1 MDRYAVIG
9 FPSSHS
15 LSPLIHNAGFQ
26 AKGMG
31 ATYEALDVPDEGLSE
46 AIVMLRKGFRGF
58 NVTHPLKGKVLPY
71 LDDISPEARAIG
83 AVNTVVIQ
91 NDLLRGD
98 NTDARGF
105 MEPLTAW
112 PRRALILGT
121 GGAARAVVW
130 GLRSRGVS
138 VAVTGRR
145 SEVLAAFAAEM
156 GGEAVA
162 WERRHRALE
171 GVDLLVNATP
181 VGQWPQEEASP
192 MDDLSRLT
200 EGALVYDLVYRPRKT
215 ALLRQAEALG
225 LQAQSGLAMLAA
237 QAALSWGIWF
247 GEDGPG
253 DLFLK
258 VLEDRKDAP

>member
-26 AKGMG
+26 AKGMD
-31 ATYEALDVPDEGLSE
+31 ATYEALDVPEDVLPE
-46 AIVMLRKGFRGF
+46 AMAMLKKEYRGF
-58 NVTHPLKGKVLPY
+58 NITHPLKAKVLPY

-83 AVNTVVIQ
+83 AVNTVVNQDGI
-91 NDLLRGD
+91 LRGG

-105 MEPLTAW
+105 MKPLAEL

-121 GGAARAVVW
+121 GGAARAVLW
-130 GLRSRGVS
+130 GLRSQGVS
-138 VAVTGRR
+138 SAIAGRR
-145 SEVLAAFAAEM
+145 PEVLEDLASEM
-156 GGEAVA
+156 GGEAVP
-162 WERRHRALE
+162 WKDRHQALS

-181 VGQWPQEEASP
+181 VGQWPREEVSP
-192 MDDLSRLT
+192 MADLSSLGK
-200 EGALVYDLVYRPRKT
+200 GALVYDLVYRPRRT

-225 LQAQSGLAMLAA
+225 LQVQSGLAMLAA
-237 QAALSWGIWF
+237 QAALSWVAWF
-247 GEDGPG
+247 GEEGPG

-258 VLEDRKDAP
+258 VLEERKDAP